1 MYRIYNICI
10 HLSDIDYIR
19 AVKYMEANRLYYIYR
34 HLISDKQK
42 PNSITV
48 YGELQQLEEFKTF
61 IFGGDNNEKN

>member
-19 AVKYMEANRLYYIYR
+19 AVKYMEANKLYYIYR
-34 HLISDKQK
+34 RLRGGKSKQ
-42 PNSITV
+42 NSITV
-48 YGELQQLEEFKTF
+48 YGHLEQIEGFKTF

>member
-1 MYRIYNICI
+1 MYRIYNICM

-19 AVKYMEANRLYYIYR
+19 AVKYMETNKLYYIYR
-34 HLISDKQK
+34 RLTSNKQK

-48 YGELQQLEEFKTF
+48 YGHLDQLEDFKTF

>member
-1 MYRIYNICI
+1 MYRIHNICI

-19 AVKYMEANRLYYIYR
+19 AVKYMEENKLYYIYR
-34 HLISDKQK
+34 RLTSDKQK

-48 YGELQQLEEFKTF
+48 YGELQPLEGFKTF

>member
-19 AVKYMEANRLYYIYR
+19 AVKYMESNKLYYIYR
-34 HLISDKQK
+34 RLTSDKQK

-48 YGELQQLEEFKTF
+48 YGELHPLEEFKTF
-61 IFGGDNNEKN
+61 IFGGDSNEKN

>member
-19 AVKYMEANRLYYIYR
+19 AVKYMESNKLYYIYR
-34 HLISDKQK
+34 RLTSTKQK

-48 YGELQQLEEFKTF
+48 YGHLDQLEDFKTF

>member
-19 AVKYMEANRLYYIYR
+19 AVKYMESNKLYYIYR
-34 HLISDKQK
+34 RLTSDKQK
-42 PNSITV
+42 TNSITV

-61 IFGGDNNEKN
+61 ILGGNNDEKN